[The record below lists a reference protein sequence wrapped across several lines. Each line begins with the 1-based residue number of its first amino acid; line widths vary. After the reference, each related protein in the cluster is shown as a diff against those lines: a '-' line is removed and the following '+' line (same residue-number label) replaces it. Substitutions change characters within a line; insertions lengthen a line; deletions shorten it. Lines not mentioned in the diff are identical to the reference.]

1 MKVPA
6 LLKNKYVFYGLAVL
20 AVLNVVG
27 YVSVRAYEC
36 LALFVLTA
44 YSAHC
49 YCKNES
55 CAILAA
61 LFVAN
66 FVFGCGRVKEGFEE
80 AMKAPEDLLKDAA
93 EAASKA
99 GEQLSMQEGNEPA
112 IQACTAIDV
121 AASDAATKCAAAKKG
136 GVATGDACTFTAAVP
151 ARCMKD
157 GQAVAMLADGTTAT
171 TEQNCTGDVGSWEA
185 EVAAKCE

>member
-1 MKVPA
+1 MKVPS

-55 CAILAA
+55 LAVLAA

-66 FVFGCGRVKEGFEE
+66 FVFGCGRVKEGFEDAIKGPMEHMADAEESERKAKE
-80 AMKAPEDLLKDAA
+80 AFTTASRDNCCKPDSNNAGQFLGEWKDFQGTDA
-93 EAASKA
+93 EK
-99 GEQLSMQEGNEPA
+99 
-112 IQACTAIDV
+112 
-121 AASDAATKCAAAKKG
+121 AAKAELCSANG
-136 GVATGDACTFTAAVP
+136 RQASVCT
-151 ARCMKD
+151 D
-157 GQAVAMLADGTTAT
+157 D
-171 TEQNCTGDVGSWEA
+171 NYSW
-185 EVAAKCE
+185 

>member
-1 MKVPA
+1 MKVPS

-49 YCKNES
+49 YCKNVS
-55 CAILAA
+55 LAILAA

-66 FVFGCGRVKEGFEE
+66 FVFGCGRVKEGMEDMMKGPAEHMAAAAAEAMTAATQCSDHTTQANCADIAATATAAAKECEWKDNSCKDKPASTTFTADAANCCDGS
-80 AMKAPEDLLKDAA
+80 AMKAVAGDFTQANLDACN
-93 EAASKA
+93 AAS
-99 GEQLSMQEGNEPA
+99 PA
-112 IQACTAIDV
+112 ITSQ
-121 AASDAATKCAAAKKG
+121 
-136 GVATGDACTFTAAVP
+136 
-151 ARCMKD
+151 
-157 GQAVAMLADGTTAT
+157 
-171 TEQNCTGDVGSWEA
+171 
-185 EVAAKCE
+185 

>member
-1 MKVPA
+1 MKVPS

-55 CAILAA
+55 LAVLAA

-66 FVFGCGRVKEGFEE
+66 FVFGCGRVKEG
-80 AMKAPEDLLKDAA
+80 MEDMIKGPKEHM
-93 EAASKA
+93 EAAVSSVEA
-99 GEQLSMQEGNEPA
+99 AYNCSQHASTQ
-112 IQACTAIDV
+112 QACEDALENNVKVCEYV
-121 AASDAATKCAAAKKG
+121 AAVAADPNANPPVAAA
-136 GVATGDACTFTAAVP
+136 AAQ
-151 ARCMKD
+151 CNNKM
-157 GQAVAMLADGTTAT
+157 
-171 TEQNCTGDVGSWEA
+171 
-185 EVAAKCE
+185 

>member
-1 MKVPA
+1 MKVPS

-55 CAILAA
+55 LAVLAA

-66 FVFGCGRVKEGFEE
+66 FIFGCGRVKEGFEDALKGPMEHMADAEESERKAKE
-80 AMKAPEDLLKDAA
+80 AFTT
-93 EAASKA
+93 ASKENCCATQGEGDNQQFTGAWKDFQGTDAEKTAKAALCSAQGTA
-99 GEQLSMQEGNEPA
+99 GEY
-112 IQACTAIDV
+112 CT
-121 AASDAATKCAAAKKG
+121 
-136 GVATGDACTFTAAVP
+136 
-151 ARCMKD
+151 
-157 GQAVAMLADGTTAT
+157 
-171 TEQNCTGDVGSWEA
+171 N
-185 EVAAKCE
+185 

>member
-1 MKVPA
+1 MKVPG

-20 AVLNVVG
+20 AVLNIVG

-55 CAILAA
+55 LAVLAA

-66 FVFGCGRVKEGFEE
+66 FVFGCGRVKEGFED
-80 AMKAPEDLLKDAA
+80 AMKGPVEKMT
-93 EAASKA
+93 EAAGLLREAA
-99 GEQLSMQEGNEPA
+99 GECKVKEGGTNSNCAGATTDADCTTASTGGLPGNTPVSGPA
-112 IQACTAIDV
+112 NVCEWV
-121 AASDAATKCAAAKKG
+121 AAAVDQAAAAVDQAAMTQELCEEANKTWSPGVG
-136 GVATGDACTFTAAVP
+136 GAE
-151 ARCMKD
+151 
-157 GQAVAMLADGTTAT
+157 GTCA
-171 TEQNCTGDVGSWEA
+171 
-185 EVAAKCE
+185 

>member
-1 MKVPA
+1 MKVPS

-55 CAILAA
+55 LAVLAA

-66 FVFGCGRVKEGFEE
+66 FVFGCGRVKEGMEDM
-80 AMKAPEDLLKDAA
+80 MKGPQEHMEDAA
-93 EAASKA
+93 ESAAVA
-99 GEQLSMQEGNEPA
+99 EGMCNA
-112 IQACTAIDV
+112 DAMDG
-121 AASDAATKCAAAKKG
+121 ASDAADAKSKCEAAKVSAEAGAAACKYTD
-136 GVATGDACTFTAAVP
+136 ATGEWSATNMGACANP
-151 ARCMKD
+151 
-157 GQAVAMLADGTTAT
+157 
-171 TEQNCTGDVGSWEA
+171 
-185 EVAAKCE
+185 

>member
-1 MKVPA
+1 MKVPS

-55 CAILAA
+55 LAVLAA

-66 FVFGCGRVKEGFEE
+66 FVFGCGRVKEGV
-80 AMKAPEDLLKDAA
+80 DDTLKD
-93 EAASKA
+93 
-99 GEQLSMQEGNEPA
+99 PA
-112 IQACTAIDV
+112 DH
-121 AASDAATKCAAAKKG
+121 
-136 GVATGDACTFTAAVP
+136 
-151 ARCMKD
+151 MKD
-157 GQAVAMLADGTTAT
+157 AHNSAMEALDKCIDNKDKEACEKAADGCDWA
-171 TEQNCTGDVGSWEA
+171 NDVCSKKE
-185 EVAAKCE
+185 